1 MEDDDNQQFI
11 FQNENIDLYD
21 YEEYYIIKG
30 NIVYKIVIEKR
41 KNDLTI
47 KYKNYIVKLNKNNL
61 KINHYSFSSIEK
73 AYIFFINF
81 FDENKVFIESIIIN
95 KLIKLIIKIDDTQ
108 KNNIE
113 LDLVYD
119 KHQTTNYYKNLV
131 KKNFELEK
139 NINILKEE
147 IHNLNN
153 EIKQLKDHNNNISN
167 FQFFSQIFMTQTFL
181 NFFGKRLNFC

>member
-1 MEDDDNQQFI
+1 MGDDDNQQFI

-47 KYKNYIVKLNKNNL
+47 KCKNYIIKLNKNNL
-61 KINHYSFSSIEK
+61 KTNHYSFSSIEK

-95 KLIKLIIKIDDTQ
+95 KLIKLTIKI
-108 KNNIE
+108 
-113 LDLVYD
+113 
-119 KHQTTNYYKNLV
+119 
-131 KKNFELEK
+131 
-139 NINILKEE
+139 LK
-147 IHNLNN
+147 IH
-153 EIKQLKDHNNNISN
+153 H
-167 FQFFSQIFMTQTFL
+167 
-181 NFFGKRLNFC
+181 